1 MGWRLKR
8 GLSLAAVLQL
18 EAARRNARR
27 LTLQETQAQLD
38 SLLVQ
43 HAELRNLFN
52 QAMMRVGELELLREI
67 AKKPPWPVRLWRR
80 FIRTADPHPQIRLHN
95 R

>member
-8 GLSLAAVLQL
+8 DLSLAAELQL
-18 EAARRNARR
+18 EAARRNAKR

-43 HAELRNLFN
+43 HAELSNLFN
-52 QAMMRVGELELLREI
+52 QAMMRIGELELLIEI
-67 AKKPPWPVRLWRR
+67 AKKPPWPVRLWRQLTR
-80 FIRTADPHPQIRLHN
+80 SKD
-95 R
+95 